1 MDIVRRNPKLVYRG
15 FVNSLQESHTL
26 PQYSMLKLHH
36 HIGQTIVF
44 TACSIAVVGCDSLE
58 RITSRN
64 IDSFIERDPIPDFAS
79 NGDPTSEVSAL
90 RKRLFDSY
98 VDYWPLISSDDQHE
112 RLPKVLV
119 DPIPELRAFGV
130 ERVAVLLRDGEAVE
144 EELQLVVT
152 LVKDPHPTVR
162 LAAAKLLPE
171 INVVDLS
178 DYAMKSD
185 GKPIGLSE
193 FVALALETEERQG
206 VAALELA
213 FFQTRPH
220 PDAVNPSIRRLRSGP
235 IDPAAKTL
243 FALLNSGMVSD
254 DQKNHIF
261 KHVQRCLRIRSI
273 SKLPSL
279 ITLNAMLGDTT
290 VQHGL
295 IHLLQSPDKS
305 MALAVAQGF
314 ASSGFAEP
322 LIELDDPE
330 LYAFALVALRNR
342 GGIDSIQDL
351 IALDTEDDPDWDAA
365 VFAIAITLDI
375 TSLIRTDDMLKRRDM
390 STLRLSILQSIWD
403 DSSTKSRPERI
414 AIAKRAAPLLIETGD
429 AVGALQLLGEFGD
442 DLGEDELLTLRFDA
456 AIAASA
462 WDAAADTRTLP
473 KPWIEAWKLKTHEPT
488 TADAIRKQIIL
499 RFQDKLTASERE
511 LLGVPRIDASLD
523 QNQ

>member
-1 MDIVRRNPKLVYRG
+1 MR
-15 FVNSLQESHTL
+15 ESHTL
-26 PQYSMLKLHH
+26 PQYPMLKLHY

-58 RITSRN
+58 RITPRN
-64 IDSFIERDPIPDFAS
+64 SDNLREMDPIPGFAT
-79 NGDPTSEVSAL
+79 NDDPTSEVDVL
-90 RKRLFDSY
+90 RRRLFDSY
-98 VDYWPLISSDDQHE
+98 VDYWPLISSEDQHE
-112 RLPKVLV
+112 RLPRVLV

-152 LVKDPHPTVR
+152 LVQDPHPTVR

-171 INVVDLS
+171 INVEDLS
-178 DYAMKSD
+178 DHIKRSD

-193 FVALALETEERQG
+193 FVALALETEERQS

-213 FFQTRPH
+213 FFQSRPH
-220 PDAVNPSIRRLRSGP
+220 RHAVNPTISRLRSGP
-235 IDPAAKTL
+235 VDHAAKTL
-243 FALLNSGMVSD
+243 FALLNANMVSD
-254 DQKNHIF
+254 DQKNRIF

-295 IHLLQSPDKS
+295 IHLLKSPDKS
-305 MALAVAQGF
+305 MAMAVAQGF

-322 LIELDDPE
+322 LIELDDPD

-351 IALDTEDDPDWDAA
+351 MALDSEDNSDWDAA
-365 VFAIAITLDI
+365 VFAIAIKLDI
-375 TSLIRTDDMLKRRDM
+375 TSLIRADDMLKRRDM
-390 STLRLSILQSIWD
+390 SALRLSILQSFWQSLWD
-403 DSSTKSRPERI
+403 DSSTKSRPERV

-429 AVGALQLLGEFGD
+429 AVGALQLLGAFGD
-442 DLGEDELLTLRFDA
+442 DLGDDDLLTLRFDA

-462 WDAAADTRTLP
+462 WDAAADTRTVP
-473 KPWIEAWKLKTHEPT
+473 EPWIEAWKLKANEPT
-488 TADAIRKQIIL
+488 TADAIRNQIIL

-511 LLGVPRIDASLD
+511 LLGIVHVDASPD